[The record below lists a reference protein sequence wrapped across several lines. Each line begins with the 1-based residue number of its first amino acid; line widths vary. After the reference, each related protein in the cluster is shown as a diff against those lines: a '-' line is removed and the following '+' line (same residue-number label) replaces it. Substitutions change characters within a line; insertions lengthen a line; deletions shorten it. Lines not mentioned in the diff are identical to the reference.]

1 MTLSHTV
8 YYDKL
13 FGKNFTVHGETEM
26 IETQKNYK
34 ITLTEEQA
42 RQLCRLLHST
52 EEFSYGERYCEL
64 RFLRDELKK
73 IFDMGV
79 R

>member
-1 MTLSHTV
+1 
-8 YYDKL
+8 
-13 FGKNFTVHGETEM
+13 M
-26 IETQKNYK
+26 IEIEKNYK
-34 ITLTEEQA
+34 ITFTEEQA

-52 EEFSYGERYCEL
+52 EEFSYGDRYDEL

-73 IFDMGV
+73 IFDIGV